1 MSHCLR
7 DRTLWLLSEGE
18 ASRQARAHVA
28 SCTFCAARLRRLEQ
42 DLNHVRST
50 LSAPPPPQA
59 ASARL
64 CPVRPRWMASAAT
77 VAAVVV
83 IGWLG
88 LWSQLPSPPLPMDA
102 RQESIWPFIEG
113 VYLALFTVDSGF
125 TGIPDRL
132 SDLADLQAALT
143 GEWPCEEQDAFANLA
158 CDDDSFA
165 LLSGEQ

>member
-1 MSHCLR
+1 
-7 DRTLWLLSEGE
+7 
-18 ASRQARAHVA
+18 
-28 SCTFCAARLRRLEQ
+28 
-42 DLNHVRST
+42 
-50 LSAPPPPQA
+50 
-59 ASARL
+59 
-64 CPVRPRWMASAAT
+64 MASAAT